1 MSKAKAGAPGTPAA
15 TPATPVAAVVTWKG
29 GDEKSK
35 EAAVRAFARAIGGAE
50 QPYEISGAKRDAASK
65 RASAA
70 NTFLNIESPSISVR
84 DGFDRDDYE
93 YFRDG
98 EEEPKTPKQGML
110 FGMRAYQTVGIVR
123 NVFDLMTDFAAKG
136 VGVEHPSEAA
146 NDFYQAWWKKVRGY
160 ERTCAF
166 LKQLFLNNNVIV
178 RRHVGKITAGDV
190 AQWRRAEAGR
200 AEAARESA
208 RDPSQTPAQYSD
220 PAQAPPGAGHEADER
235 VPKRGRQK
243 KREIP
248 IRYSFLNPLHVDLED
263 ESLATF
269 IGPEAC
275 RYSVRLPAT
284 LVNRIRNPRD
294 EKDRRMLALLPDEVR
309 DYVKSS
315 GSNRLPLNPR
325 KVSVF
330 HYKKDDWDGFAMP
343 FIGSI
348 HADLNILK
356 KMKMA
361 DLSALDGAISS
372 IRVWKLGSVE
382 AGIYP
387 PESVIQRLAEM
398 LANNV
403 AGGIVDLVWGPDID
417 LLETATEVY
426 KFLGDTKYAPVLNA
440 IFQGLGIPA
449 TLNGTGARPGTGY
462 TNNYMS
468 LQTFIERL
476 EYGRQI
482 AREFWLGELAL
493 VQQAMGHRKPA
504 NLFFDSVLTD
514 EAQILKLYM
523 DMADRNIISDETLQE
538 MLNLQPDIERIR
550 VRKEARARESG
561 RKPAKAGPYHDANA
575 DLGLWKILA
584 QTGAYTPEALG
595 LEAFLPES
603 NQEPPAEKTAKITKK
618 YTPKPPPGAG
628 PFGNTPGAPGKPGP
642 AAGPKGTPGQGRPA
656 GQKDQSQ
663 RKQKKVN
670 PRRGRPGT
678 AGAASDEIVL
688 AMNRAQAQLA
698 AVAEATTPLYLA
710 HLKKKTMRE
719 LTGEESDNFE
729 HFKFALLCSL
739 DPEDRVTA
747 GLVEERC
754 ASEFAV
760 PPAVDALYRK
770 TVQAHLARYGR
781 APALEETRYYMAGI
795 HALKC
800 MSPGD
805 DEEGDDGEPAEG
817 TSEEATHVEG

>member
-1 MSKAKAGAPGTPAA
+1 MSEATANTPIA
-15 TPATPVAAVVTWKG
+15 PVAAVVTWKG
-29 GDEKSK
+29 NDDKSK
-35 EAAVRAFARAIGGAE
+35 EAAVQAFARAIGRAE
-50 QPYEISGAKRDAASK
+50 QPHDICDNKSKKSK
-65 RASAA
+65 RATAA
-70 NTFLNIESPSISVR
+70 NTFLNVESPSISVR
-84 DGFDRDDYE
+84 DGFDRNDYE

-98 EEEPKTPKQGML
+98 EEEPKTPKQGMS
-110 FGMRAYQTVGIVR
+110 FGMKAYRTVGIIR

-136 VGVEHPSEAA
+136 VGVEHQSEAA

-178 RRHVGKITAGDV
+178 RRHIGKITTNDIS
-190 AQWRRAEAGR
+190 QWRKGEAEVD
-200 AEAARESA
+200 EA
-208 RDPSQTPAQYSD
+208 
-220 PAQAPPGAGHEADER
+220 
-235 VPKRGRQK
+235 VPRKPRQK

-263 ESLATF
+263 ESVATF

-275 RYSVRLPAT
+275 RYTVNLPPT
-284 LVNRIRNPRD
+284 LVNRIRNPRH
-294 EKDRRMLALLPDEVR
+294 ENDRRMLQLLPEEIR
-309 DYVKSS
+309 NYVQNSS
-315 GSNRLPLNPR
+315 TNKLPLNPD

-330 HYKKDDWDGFAMP
+330 HYKKDDWDGWAMP

-348 HADLNILK
+348 HSDLNILK

-372 IRVWKLGSVE
+372 IRVWKLGSLE
-382 AGIYP
+382 HGIYP

-403 AGGIVDLVWGPDID
+403 AGGIVDLIWGPDID

-482 AREFWLGELAL
+482 CMEFWNHELSL

-504 NLFFDSVLTD
+504 TLYFDTVLTD

-538 MLNLQPDIERIR
+538 MLNLKPDIERIR
-550 VRKEARARESG
+550 VRKEMRARESN
-561 RKPAKAGPYHDANA
+561 RKPIKAGPYHDANTDA
-575 DLGLWKILA
+575 GLWKILA

-618 YTPKPPPGAG
+618 YTPKPPPGTG
-628 PFGNTPGAPGKPGP
+628 PFGSGAPGAPKPGAP
-642 AAGPKGTPGQGRPA
+642 AVKPKGTPGQGRPT
-656 GQKDQSQ
+656 GKKDQTK

-670 PRRGRPGT
+670 PRRGRPGS
-678 AGAASDEIVL
+678 ASADVVL

-698 AVAEATTPLYLA
+698 AVAEITTPLFLA

-719 LTGEESDNFE
+719 LTNEESDNFE
-729 HFKFALLCSL
+729 HFKFSLLSSLAL
-739 DPEDRVTA
+739 DDKITPE
-747 GLVEERC
+747 LIENRC
-754 ASEFAV
+754 RDELSV
-760 PPAVDALYRK
+760 PPAVAELLQK
-770 TVQAHLARYGR
+770 TIQAHMTRYGR
-781 APALEETRYYMAGI
+781 TPALEETRYYMANI
-795 HALKC
+795 HGLKC
-800 MSPGD
+800 MSLNDAENTD
-805 DEEGDDGEPAEG
+805 DTEHDTDYDTDCDIEHDADYSADCSAEDEPLSKPI
-817 TSEEATHVEG
+817 SEELSHVES